1 MPRTEIKSS
10 TIANFEVKREDIN
23 TSESGS
29 AVITKIIAGSGI
41 TITNST
47 GADQGTGDVTI
58 SSGGGTINDL
68 NGQSGASQ
76 TFATGTS
83 GTNFN
88 ISSASNVHTFNI
100 PDASSTNRGL
110 ITTGAQ
116 TIAGSKTFSSNIIG
130 SITGSASTLTN
141 ARNITATGDASWS
154 VSFDGSANAS
164 SALTLATT
172 GVSSGTYK
180 SVTVDTKGRV
190 TAGTNPTTLSGY
202 GITDAI
208 PLSQKGAVNGVAT
221 LDSSGFVTSSQLPSY
236 VDDVV
241 EYANLAGFPVTGET
255 SKIYVAL
262 DTNKIYR
269 WSGSAYIEISPVAGN
284 ADTATK
290 LATAR
295 SISATGDA
303 TWSVSFDG
311 SANVSSALTLATT
324 GVSAGTY
331 KSVTVD
337 TKGRITAG
345 TNPTTLSGYGITD
358 ALSNSSTS
366 TQSGYFGDIFLYD
379 DSTPSHYLG
388 ITNSANLTAART
400 LSLNVNDANRI
411 ISLSGDLTVSSAA
424 TISGTNT
431 GDQTITLTG
440 DVTGSGTGSFATT
453 LANSGVTAGT
463 YTKLTVD
470 VKGRA
475 TVGATLS
482 ASDIPSLDASKITS
496 GQLGIANGGTGQST
510 AQTAINALTQVSS
523 ATNEYVLTKDTTT
536 GNAIWKPVS
545 VSGFISSING
555 LSDSSQTFATGTS
568 GTDFNIS
575 SASGTHTF
583 NIPSASA
590 TNRGL
595 ITTGTQTIAGVKTF
609 SDAIAIGTT
618 PSATGHIRLPNNQS
632 ISSRNAANSA
642 DVEIVKLDSNNRVSL
657 GAVLQMNNRE
667 IIGVNSIE
675 QNTSTNWK
683 LDNSGNAYFAGNVS
697 IGTTTFGP
705 KLDINGSLLRIA
717 NGSTGYGYSQFG
729 NSATTTQNWHIGSEG
744 DGTFRIYNTN
754 FGSGVERLRITSG
767 GDVGIGTLTPG
778 TKLDVSGSI
787 RSSSQLISTVATGT
801 APLSVTSTTKV
812 SNLNADLLDD
822 QTGSYYLDYN
832 NFTNTPTIGNG
843 TLTLAVSGTGL
854 SGSAS
859 FTANQTGATT
869 FTITS
874 NATSANIG
882 STIVARDAS
891 GNFSAGT
898 ITANLTGL
906 ASGATTAT
914 YLNTAA
920 SSSTADNITTRVNS
934 GFWESNSATTGEGWP
949 ETTNNWYH
957 LLCSTHSNA
966 GNYYSM
972 QFAGSFFDSDALYY
986 RATAGSGTTAWN
998 RIWHSGNDNLLGR
1011 STNVADTIVRRD
1023 INGSFVTSSIIC
1035 IDSLKFS
1042 TTGPRIENSLG
1053 ALAFRSN
1060 EYSDTLC
1067 ATMGDYELSAYRIG
1081 TDTLN
1086 IYAGSGAFPGNGS
1099 LRISMTPDT
1108 GGFYNNY
1115 FPATTSH
1122 SWFFN
1127 RQSSGSGEI
1136 RFINGTNGVRLTTG
1150 ATGWSAISDVRLK
1163 QDIEKLK
1170 ESKNII
1176 LNLNPVQYKF
1186 KNNQDKLFAGFIAQ
1200 EVVDIIPEAV
1210 IVGDDAEPT
1219 VENEKYFNYWGITP
1233 DMIIPYLTKALQEA
1247 FEEIQKLKE
1256 RIEILES

>member
-130 SITGSASTLTN
+130 SITGSAGTLTN

-284 ADTATK
+284 SDTATK

-874 NATSANIG
+874 NATSANTA

-898 ITANLTGL
+898 ITANLTGT
-906 ASGATTAT
+906 ASSATNASAASYAT
-914 YLNTAA
+914 YLNSAA
-920 SSSTADNITTRVNS
+920 SSSTKDDITTRTNS
-934 GFWESNSATTGEGWP
+934 GFWETNTATTAEGWP
-949 ETTNNWYH
+949 ETTNSWYH

-972 QFAGSFFDSDALYY
+972 QFAGSFYDSDALFY
-986 RATAGSGTTAWN
+986 RATNGVGTTAWN
-998 RIWHSGNDNLLGR
+998 KIWHSGNDG
-1011 STNVADTIVRRD
+1011 
-1023 INGSFVTSSIIC
+1023 
-1035 IDSLKFS
+1035 
-1042 TTGPRIENSLG
+1042 
-1053 ALAFRSN
+1053 
-1060 EYSDTLC
+1060 
-1067 ATMGDYELSAYRIG
+1067 
-1081 TDTLN
+1081 
-1086 IYAGSGAFPGNGS
+1086 
-1099 LRISMTPDT
+1099 
-1108 GGFYNNY
+1108 
-1115 FPATTSH
+1115 
-1122 SWFFN
+1122 
-1127 RQSSGSGEI
+1127 SGSGLDADLLDGLGSTSANIGNTIVARDGSGNFSSNTLTLGSVDSSGPTLTVSALGGEVF
-1136 RFINGTNGVRLTTG
+1136 RAQNSGGDLQFLSYAVRDNTNAGAANVFISGTTG
-1150 ATGWSAISDVRLK
+1150 RMFRSSSSIRYKMNVEDLDDSHRDAILGLRPVWFRSKKSDPLENPAEWSYYGLIAEEVAEIEPRLVNWEYK
-1163 QDIEKLK
+1163 QEDLIQNEDGSVTTVSGAERIPGGVNYGTL
-1170 ESKNII
+1170 SV
-1176 LNLNPVQYKF
+1176 LNLALIQ
-1186 KNNQDKLFAGFIAQ
+1186 KLVK
-1200 EVVDIIPEAV
+1200 EVESL
-1210 IVGDDAEPT
+1210 
-1219 VENEKYFNYWGITP
+1219 NEEVK
-1233 DMIIPYLTKALQEA
+1233 
-1247 FEEIQKLKE
+1247 KLKE
-1256 RIEILES
+1256 RIEILE